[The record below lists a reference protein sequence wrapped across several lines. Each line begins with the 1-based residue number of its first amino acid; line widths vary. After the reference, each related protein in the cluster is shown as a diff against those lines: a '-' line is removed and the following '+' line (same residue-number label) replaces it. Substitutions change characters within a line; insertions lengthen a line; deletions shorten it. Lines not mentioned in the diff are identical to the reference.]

1 MLKITFLKWDD
12 SLIWFVFSNYL
23 RIVTI
28 KIDNEVTNHRQLDY
42 RHLHSIGIYKLSTL
56 KAALVFEKMPNQV
69 IKAVSKLTG
78 IPVKFIPKKVI
89 LQAVVS

>member
-1 MLKITFLKWDD
+1 M
-12 SLIWFVFSNYL
+12 
-23 RIVTI
+23 
-28 KIDNEVTNHRQLDY
+28 HA
-42 RHLHSIGIYKLSTL
+42 GIYKRSTL

-78 IPVKFIPKKVI
+78 IPVKFIPKKVV